1 MQQLMATAQS
11 YETNGA
17 RAKSFNL
24 SWELKYFISTY
35 GHVWHPPHPI
45 TPLYSPPQTCSETET
60 ETNDRKC
67 ITKH

>member
-17 RAKSFNL
+17 CAKSFNL

-35 GHVWHPPHPI
+35 GHVWHPPLSHHPPSI
-45 TPLYSPPQTCSETET
+45 PLP
-60 ETNDRKC
+60 
-67 ITKH
+67 KHAQKQKQKQIIGNA